1 MNAARRLIRF
11 ALPLLCALCA
21 VAAVACLCF
30 ILGVLL
36 VNGVSSVDWA
46 FLTSETREGG
56 AAGGIAYQILGTLLL
71 VATALATAIPP
82 ALALALLRVV
92 YLDRRPTAAHL
103 IDSLLHGLNG
113 LPSIVVGITGLIVF
127 VHWFDWGRSWLA
139 GGLLLG
145 LMILPTLTLAL
156 LERLA
161 AVPTQQIEAA
171 MGLGLSRQQIIRSV
185 WLPQSWTGLL
195 TGSLLGLARAAGETA
210 PILFVAVVFAGVTLP
225 EGIRDNPVLALPYH
239 IFVLAQD
246 SVNPD
251 ARANLWGA
259 ALVLVGLVALLN
271 LVALPFRLRA
281 HDAARHE

>member
-1 MNAARRLIRF
+1 MKRRRRLLRR
-11 ALPLLCALCA
+11 ALPLACALCA
-21 VAAVACLCF
+21 AAAATCLFF

-36 VNGVSSVDWA
+36 AKGAGSVDLT

-56 AAGGIAYQILGTLLL
+56 AGGGIAYQILGTLLL
-71 VATALATAIPP
+71 VATALAAAVPP

-92 YLDRRPTAAHL
+92 YLEHRPTAARL
-103 IDSLLHGLNG
+103 VDAGLHGLNG
-113 LPSIVVGITGLIVF
+113 LPSIVVGIGGLVVF

-156 LERLA
+156 RDSLA
-161 AVPTQQIEAA
+161 AVPARQLEAA
-171 MGLGLSRQQIIRSV
+171 AGLGLSRQQIVRSV
-185 WLPQSWTGLL
+185 HLPQSRTGLL

-210 PILFVAVVFAGVTLP
+210 PILFVAVVFSGATLP
-225 EGIRDNPVLALPYH
+225 DGIRDNPVLALPYH

-246 SVNPD
+246 TVDPD

-259 ALVLVGLVALLN
+259 ALVLVALVALLN
-271 LVALPFRLRA
+271 LAALPLRLRA